1 MSVQAIAWVLDHSQS
16 RGAARCVL
24 ISIANHVGPDGVG
37 WVHVRRV
44 CAEANCS
51 HDTYSRSVREAE
63 DRGELRRRPYEG
75 GGARMHDRHR
85 PNLFTFPALV
95 DDTADPVVQVDRDP
109 VQSGDGALV
118 ERLFDLWVEVCGK
131 DATRTRLTS
140 GRRAKIK
147 ARIKEGYSERDLSD
161 AIRGVVQSPFHMG
174 DNDRLTRYDD
184 LTLIMR
190 DGTQVERF
198 GDIYRG
204 YLTGSPQTGS
214 QGLTG
219 QSSGQSRHP
228 AIKRP
233 MGCDQCDGGFI
244 WDDHGA
250 VVVCVNCLHSPEV
263 TGEVREVSGSTGA
276 GQGRHDHAV

>member
-1 MSVQAIAWVLDHSQS
+1 M
-16 RGAARCVL
+16 

-51 HDTYSRSVREAE
+51 QDSYSRAVREAE

-95 DDTADPVVQVDRDP
+95 DDSPDPVVHVDRDP
-109 VQSGDGALV
+109 VQSGEGALI
-118 ERLFDLWVEVCGK
+118 ERLFGLWVEVCGK
-131 DATRTRLTS
+131 DVTRTRLTS

-147 ARIKEGYSERDLSD
+147 ARIKDGYSERDLSD
-161 AIRGVVQSPFHMG
+161 AIRGVVQSAFHMG

-198 GDIYRG
+198 GDIYRS

-214 QGLTG
+214 QGLTT
-219 QSSGQSRHP
+219 QSSGVSRHP
-228 AIKRP
+228 AIKQP
-233 MGCDQCDGGFI
+233 MGCDQCDAGFI
-244 WDDHGA
+244 WDDAGA
-250 VVVCVNCLHSPEV
+250 VVVCVNCSTNREV
-263 TGEVREVSGSTGA
+263 TGEVREVSGTASEGP
-276 GQGRHDHAV
+276 GRHDASV